1 MWGLIRKGEKVT
13 LWCIGALNKG
23 QSESHKLPSE
33 EAPHSA
39 KKVKKGMTAEDK
51 RAAALEFEEK
61 LLAKHPDKYS
71 RYQIRFWAEML
82 ANGGYSDLDTPP
94 AGAAMFHRETAMKR
108 AKPESNNDILMSGML
123 TMVNTL
129 CQKLVPQQSSDQATP
144 APAPIPSATFSPMKK
159 AELCGTY
166 FKQLVELRNLFDQG
180 ILTED
185 EYKEQKEDLVDAMR
199 KLK

>member
-1 MWGLIRKGEKVT
+1 
-13 LWCIGALNKG
+13 
-23 QSESHKLPSE
+23 
-33 EAPHSA
+33 
-39 KKVKKGMTAEDK
+39 
-51 RAAALEFEEK
+51 
-61 LLAKHPDKYS
+61 
-71 RYQIRFWAEML
+71 
-82 ANGGYSDLDTPP
+82 
-94 AGAAMFHRETAMKR
+94 MFHRETAMKR
-108 AKPESNNDILMSGML
+108 AKTESSNDILMSGML

-129 CQKLVPQQSSDQATP
+129 CQKLVPQQNSDQATPAP

-159 AELCGTY
+159 AELRGTC

>member
-1 MWGLIRKGEKVT
+1 
-13 LWCIGALNKG
+13 
-23 QSESHKLPSE
+23 
-33 EAPHSA
+33 
-39 KKVKKGMTAEDK
+39 MTAEDK

-61 LLAKHPDKYS
+61 LLAKHPEKYS

-108 AKPESNNDILMSGML
+108 AKTESSNDVLMSGML

-129 CQKLVPQQSSDQATP
+129 CQKIGQPHSSDQATP
-144 APAPIPSATFSPMKK
+144 IPASMPTATFSPMKK
-159 AELCGTY
+159 AELRGMY
-166 FKQLVELRNLFDQG
+166 FKQLVELKNLFDQG

-185 EYKEQKEDLVDAMR
+185 EHKEQKEDIVDAMR

>member
-1 MWGLIRKGEKVT
+1 MLRGISMDSVDSPDQLKRIMASQYGDQLPDHEQMDIGYFHKTNKVCIKSRLDINDVWGLIRKGEKVT

-23 QSESHKLPSE
+23 QSESHKRPSE

-82 ANGGYSDLDTPP
+82 ANGGYSDLDTP
-94 AGAAMFHRETAMKR
+94 
-108 AKPESNNDILMSGML
+108 S
-123 TMVNTL
+123 
-129 CQKLVPQQSSDQATP
+129 LVP
-144 APAPIPSATFSPMKK
+144 SPFLHPRKR
-159 AELCGTY
+159 
-166 FKQLVELRNLFDQG
+166 VWG
-180 ILTED
+180 IVFIQRVTMECMTCSIMHA
-185 EYKEQKEDLVDAMR
+185 YAR
-199 KLK
+199 GNH